1 MNIKQAKE
9 VLESKGY
16 YVGNLWSVDDVHSRY
31 EFTNEVAQEILHKAL
46 TNDATME
53 QVWLSIDT
61 VIEEVLNNN

>member
-31 EFTNEVAQEILHKAL
+31 ECTNEVAQEMLHKAL

-61 VIEEVLNNN
+61 VIEDVLNNN